1 MTWYRIRVKMVVK
14 DLLGSI
20 PDQKELQA
28 YVEKHYLKEFK
39 GDVEPDIEVPESA
52 EPSRIITQRFRRDE
66 TGIYL
71 VKGQVYGW
79 LKDCIRALGLQRK
92 LSKVWLRVIV
102 YPPRI
107 YLKRKGG
114 LLKKADGIRV
124 RPVRGPY
131 GSVLCRHEWVWE
143 AEVRFTLWTQD
154 RNFAL
159 SWDAIKA
166 VGQQIG
172 LGPGRNKGDYGRIVV
187 LRDEVRELAQPPSDF
202 KDEW

>member
-28 YVEKHYLKEFK
+28 YVEKHYLREFK
-39 GDVEPDIEVPESA
+39 GDVEPDIELPGSA
-52 EPSRIITQRFRRDE
+52 EPPRIITQRFRKDDK
-66 TGIYL
+66 GLFL

-79 LKDCIRALGLQRK
+79 LKEAIRVLGLQRK

-102 YPPRI
+102 YPVRI
-107 YLKRKGG
+107 HLRRKGEIIE
-114 LLKKADGIRV
+114 KPDGVRV

-131 GSVLCRHEWVWE
+131 GSMLCRHEYVWE
-143 AEVRFTLWTQD
+143 AEVKFTLWTQD
-154 RNFAL
+154 ENFYL
-159 SWDAIKA
+159 RWDELKA
-166 VGQQIG
+166 VGRQIG
-172 LGPGRNKGDYGRIVV
+172 LGPGRSKGDYGRIEV
-187 LRDEVRELAQPPSDF
+187 LDDMVEELAQPPENF